1 LATAV
6 EPLGFS
12 LPRVRPLVVG
22 AVASLSAGAVHAAA
36 IGAHAE
42 HRQAALLFTA
52 VAAFQLA
59 WGAVALTS
67 AAADG
72 SGRRRAVALV
82 GALGNAALVAG
93 WALAK
98 TKGISWVNGL
108 EEVEP
113 VQFADAL
120 CAALAAVAAG
130 GALISARRGGS
141 PKLPPSLGS
150 GLVVVLAAVS
160 LPGMVQA
167 GRHVH
172 SHEHGGVDVSTV
184 AAVVPPHPYD
194 PTKPIDLSGVPGVTP
209 QQQARA
215 ENLIAVTLLRLPQ
228 WADPA
233 KAEAAGF
240 HSIGDGITGYEH
252 FLNPAFIADDDELD
266 PDKPES
272 LVYRVQNGQRTLE
285 AAMYMAKPG
294 TTLDNVPDIGG
305 KLTQWHIHD
314 NLCFTATP
322 PQRVVGLTAPD
333 GTCRAPFVKGPS
345 IPMIHVWIV
354 AKPCGPF
361 AALEGV
367 GGGQIKAGEERLC
380 DHVHG
385 SPA

>member
-1 LATAV
+1 MTDTHDTAPATAA
-6 EPLGFS
+6 PDL
-12 LPRVRPLVVG
+12 
-22 AVASLSAGAVHAAA
+22 
-36 IGAHAE
+36 
-42 HRQAALLFTA
+42 
-52 VAAFQLA
+52 
-59 WGAVALTS
+59 
-67 AAADG
+67 
-72 SGRRRAVALV
+72 SGRRR
-82 GALGNAALVAG
+82 
-93 WALAK
+93 
-98 TKGISWVNGL
+98 TR
-108 EEVEP
+108 
-113 VQFADAL
+113 
-120 CAALAAVAAG
+120 AALAAVAVGGGLVAAG
-130 GALISARRGGS
+130 RGGS

-150 GLVVVLAAVS
+150 GLVAVLAVVS

-172 SHEHGGVDVSTV
+172 SHDHGGVDASAV

-194 PTKPIDLSGVPGVTP
+194 PTKPIDLGGEPGVTP
-209 QQQARA
+209 QEQARA

-228 WADPA
+228 WSDPA

-252 FLNPAFIADDDELD
+252 FLNPAYIADDDELD

-272 LVYRVQNGQRTLE
+272 LVYRVQNGRRTLE

-294 TTLDNVPDIGG
+294 TTLEDVPDIGG